1 MEKTNQLPTA
11 EIPRT
16 LYERMRAL
24 GIIGAADTRSYNVG
38 ASDYHN
44 HVIQPW
50 SIWLEYGLNP
60 FDADIIKRVLRKKSG
75 ESRADEYRKIIHICQ
90 ERLRQLAVS
99 EEQGCGD
106 EM

>member
-1 MEKTNQLPTA
+1 MSKESTPTA

-16 LYERMRAL
+16 LYERLVAL
-24 GIIGAADTRSYNVG
+24 GIIDAADTRSFNVG
-38 ASDYHN
+38 ASDYSA

-50 SIWLEYGLNP
+50 SIWLDYCLNP
-60 FDADIIKRVLRKKSG
+60 FDADIIKRVLRKKCG
-75 ESRADEYRKIIHICQ
+75 ESRADDYRKIIHICQ

-99 EEQGCGD
+99 DEQSHGD

>member
-1 MEKTNQLPTA
+1 MSKQDTPTA

-16 LYERMRAL
+16 LYERLRAL
-24 GIIGAADTRSYNVG
+24 GIIDAADTRSFNVG
-38 ASDYHN
+38 ASDYHS

>member
-1 MEKTNQLPTA
+1 MSKQDTPTA

-16 LYERMRAL
+16 LYERLRAL
-24 GIIGAADTRSYNVG
+24 GIIDAADTRSFNVG
-38 ASDYHN
+38 TSDYHN

-60 FDADIIKRVLRKKSG
+60 FDADIIKRVLRKKFG
-75 ESRADEYRKIIHICQ
+75 ESRADDYRKIIHICQ
-90 ERLRQLAVS
+90 ERLRQLAVTDAQS
-99 EEQGCGD
+99 YGD

>member
-1 MEKTNQLPTA
+1 MKMDKSPTA

-16 LYERMRAL
+16 LYERLRAL
-24 GIIGAADTRSYNVG
+24 GIIDAADTRSYNVG

-75 ESRADEYRKIIHICQ
+75 EIRADDYRKIIHICQ
-90 ERLRQLAVS
+90 ERLRQIES
-99 EEQGCGD
+99 NESDGEC
-106 EM
+106 

>member
-1 MEKTNQLPTA
+1 MKKTNQLPTA

-16 LYERMRAL
+16 LYDTLVYL
-24 GIIGAADTRSYNVG
+24 GVIKTNGVRCHNVG
-38 ASDYHN
+38 GSDYAE

-75 ESRADEYRKIIHICQ
+75 ESRADDYRKIIHICQ
-90 ERLRQLAVS
+90 ERIRQIEAEGGEL
-99 EEQGCGD
+99 
-106 EM
+106 

>member
-1 MEKTNQLPTA
+1 METNQSPTA
-11 EIPRT
+11 EIPRE
-16 LYERMRAL
+16 LYDRLTRL
-24 GIIGAADTRSYNVG
+24 GIITDSGIRHHNVG
-38 ASDYHN
+38 ASDYAA

-90 ERLRQLAVS
+90 ERLRQIEAEGGEL
-99 EEQGCGD
+99 
-106 EM
+106 